1 MANITSLKNILFDM
15 GGVIIDLNVSA
26 TLEAFYNMGFPAE
39 LLNYPENYNTDIF
52 YRYETGAISTKEFRD
67 AIRKETGLNFE
78 DAAFDKAWRA
88 MLLGIPAER
97 IELIKKLKEKYNL
110 YILSN
115 TSPLHTPVFETL
127 FLQNG
132 GISMKG
138 LFNICFYSNEIGFSK
153 PDDSS
158 YRYVLENAGIV
169 AEETLFLDDNIQN
182 IKAAQALG
190 FNAIHISEHR
200 GIEDLG
206 FDL

>member
-26 TLEAFYNMGFPAE
+26 TLEAFYNMEFPAE

-52 YRYETGAISTKEFRD
+52 FKYETGATSTKEFRD

-78 DAAFDKAWRA
+78 DAVFDKAWRA
-88 MLLGIPAER
+88 MLLDIPVER
-97 IELIKKLKEKYNL
+97 IEIIKKLKEKYDL

-127 FLQNG
+127 FLKNG
-132 GISMKG
+132 GISMND
-138 LFNICFYSNEIGFSK
+138 LFNKCFYSNEIGYSK

-158 YRYVLENAGIV
+158 YRYVLEHAGIV
-169 AEETLFLDDNIQN
+169 AEETLFLDDNIHN
-182 IKAAQALG
+182 IKAAQAMG
-190 FNAIHISEHR
+190 FNAIHISDHR

>member
-26 TLEAFYNMGFPAE
+26 TLEAFYNMEFPAE

-52 YRYETGAISTKEFRD
+52 FKYETGVTNTKEFRD

-78 DAAFDKAWRA
+78 DAVFDKAWRA
-88 MLLGIPAER
+88 MLLDIPVER
-97 IELIKKLKEKYNL
+97 IEIIKKLKEKYDL

-127 FLQNG
+127 FLKNG
-132 GISMKG
+132 GISMND
-138 LFNICFYSNEIGFSK
+138 LFNKCFYSNEIGYSK

-158 YRYVLENAGIV
+158 YRYVLEHAGIV
-169 AEETLFLDDNIQN
+169 AEETLFLDDNIHN
-182 IKAAQALG
+182 IKAAQAMG
-190 FNAIHISEHR
+190 FNAIHISDHR